1 MGIRQIRADRKLNN
15 RGSAMVTVIVVV
27 VFVSILATTLLYISV
42 LNYQMKV
49 VDYNTKVT
57 FYEAEVPM
65 EEIRAQLVID
75 ASDAFGEAYRQ
86 IISQF
91 ATLDSNRREMEFRT
105 AFYRELLSIWD
116 ERDGNK
122 DDTIEAVN
130 AIRVIINDPDPGLD
144 PGNPSPVFAVSV
156 AGGFRTDPSD
166 PAALPSSVRLEGVE
180 IQYTDQSNHYTSII
194 ETDFYIQIP
203 DLNWGVDSYA
213 GTWEAGASISGQE
226 MDFQKMVT
234 YVNWTKK

>member
-1 MGIRQIRADRKLNN
+1 MGIRQVRADRKLNN

-86 IISQF
+86 TISQF

-122 DDTIEAVN
+122 DDTIEAVD

-144 PGNPSPVFAVSV
+144 PSNSPVFAVSV
-156 AGGFRTDPSD
+156 TGGFRIDPSD

-213 GTWEAGASISGQE
+213 GTWEVGASISGQE

>member
-75 ASDAFGEAYRQ
+75 ASDAFGKAYRRT
-86 IISQF
+86 ISQF

-144 PGNPSPVFAVSV
+144 PDNPSPVFAVSV

-166 PAALPSSVRLEGVE
+166 PQLFPALSDWKGLK
-180 IQYTDQSNHYTSII
+180 YN
-194 ETDFYIQIP
+194 IQIR
-203 DLNWGVDSYA
+203 
-213 GTWEAGASISGQE
+213 
-226 MDFQKMVT
+226 VT
-234 YVNWTKK
+234 IIPLLLKRIFIFRFLI

>member
-1 MGIRQIRADRKLNN
+1 MGKRLFRADGKLNN

-27 VFVSILATTLLYISV
+27 VFVSILATTLLYISL

-75 ASDAFGEAYRQ
+75 ASDAFVEAYRKT
-86 IISQF
+86 ISEF
-91 ATLDSNRREMEFRT
+91 ATLDSVRREEKFRS
-105 AFYRELLSIWD
+105 AFYNELRSIWD

-122 DDTIEAVN
+122 NGTIETVN
-130 AIRVIINDPDPGLD
+130 AIRIIINDPVPVD
-144 PGNPSPVFAVSV
+144 PGNSPIFTVNVT
-156 AGGFRTDPSD
+156 GGFRTVPDDPTV
-166 PAALPSSVRLEGVE
+166 LPNSVRLEGVE
-180 IQYTDQSNHYTSII
+180 IQYTDRNNNYTSII
-194 ETDFYIQIP
+194 ETDFNIQIP

-213 GTWEAGASISGQE
+213 DTWVTGASNSGDE
-226 MDFQKMVT
+226 MDFQQMVT